1 VSELRRA
8 GRRTTRRTYPPDT
21 AIRLLGALATICLI
35 CCTALAGTTYGG
47 PRDPYDYAAR
57 QRLVANARK
66 TGDFASALYHA
77 AWLAWLA
84 PRKYA
89 EPAEAVLEDRQIADR
104 ARRAAQDDPVA
115 VVLLALEARRA
126 RRDVWLSGRVPSQ
139 APLRQERIATLAAQ
153 AEAAQA
159 QLDRPDPVMRMALA
173 ELYLTLDDVIAL
185 RSDPARAK
193 ERRKVLRQAVAAAE
207 SVTQALPDAPG
218 AYHALARARAR
229 LADLDNDPEEWDLAI
244 TACAHAVSPDPA
256 DPALCELMWSLH
268 LRAGHWEEAKRW
280 QRRCETN
287 HR

>member
-1 VSELRRA
+1 MRRA
-8 GRRTTRRTYPPDT
+8 ALLLALLFAYPAAADVY
-21 AIRLLGALATICLI
+21 R
-35 CCTALAGTTYGG
+35 G

-89 EPAEAVLEDRQIADR
+89 GPAEAVLEDRQVTDL
-104 ARRAAQDDPVA
+104 ARRAAGDDPVA
-115 VVLLALEARRA
+115 VVLAALEARRA

-153 AEAAQA
+153 AEAVQS
-159 QLDRPDPVMRMALA
+159 QLNGPDPVARMALA
-173 ELYLTLDDVIAL
+173 DLYLTLDDVIAL
-185 RSDPARAK
+185 RADSDRVK
-193 ERRKVLRQAVAAAE
+193 ERKQVLRQAIASAE
-207 SVTQALPDAPG
+207 SVTQTLPDAPG
-218 AYHALARARAR
+218 AYRTLAIARAR
-229 LADLDNDPEEWDLAI
+229 LADLDNDPEERDLAI
-244 TACAHAVSPDPA
+244 TACAHAITPDPD

-280 QRRCETN
+280 QRRCEGKAK
-287 HR
+287 RQE